1 MMCCMEGSPSL
12 KPSFL
17 QGDFLREIGHVLYGR
32 TGESPQ
38 KFSVGNETQNTTPF
52 SLSHGGF
59 WMYFPAFFWVE
70 FMLAVFLCIF
80 RVEFVLGVWK
90 PDGSC
95 RWKWQSLWVGQMATR
110 GGWVQWVSDSLP
122 LINFS
127 TFYFDPLVYDFLNW
141 NDAVMPLLTY
151 LDLPRWFLTTPE
163 IMFCFIITLRLEP
176 LL

>member
-1 MMCCMEGSPSL
+1 MMCCMEGSSSL

-17 QGDFLREIGHVLYGR
+17 QGDFLQEIGHVLYGE

-38 KFSVGNETQNTTPF
+38 FLSVGNETQHTTPF

-59 WMYFPAFFWVE
+59 WMCFSAFFWVE
-70 FMLAVFLCIF
+70 FMLAVFSCIF

-90 PDGSC
+90 PGGSY

-122 LINFS
+122 LFSFS
-127 TFYFDPLVYDFLNW
+127 TFYFDQLIWFSKLEWCRASINLFRPSPLV
-141 NDAVMPLLTY
+141 
-151 LDLPRWFLTTPE
+151 LTTPE